1 MEQLGEFAIFKIAS
15 LAGVAYLIYVF
26 VKDRRGKK

>member
-1 MEQLGEFAIFKIAS
+1 MMGEFGIFKIAA

-26 VKDRRGKK
+26 VKDRTGKKK